1 LELRGERGEGW
12 EREQDGEMNQTMY
25 AHVNKLKKKK
35 EILEVSIYLSIY
47 LRNNWYNLFSS
58 TEV

>member
-25 AHVNKLKKKK
+25 AHVNKLKKKRN
-35 EILEVSIYLSIY
+35 LGSIYLSIY
-47 LRNNWYNLFSS
+47 LS
-58 TEV
+58 TE